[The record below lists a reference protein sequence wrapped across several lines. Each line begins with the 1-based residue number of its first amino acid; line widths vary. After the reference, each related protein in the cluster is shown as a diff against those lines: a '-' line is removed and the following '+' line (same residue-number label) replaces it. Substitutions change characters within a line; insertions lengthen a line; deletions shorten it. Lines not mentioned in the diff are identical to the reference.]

1 VFPQP
6 QAFQPFPRPAAPVG
20 DDQQDVP
27 NQAPV
32 FNQFPPPQVANP
44 APQNTPMQTPGVT
57 PAPGPL
63 VLPQG
68 GTPAAAPGAYP
79 GASAMPVGSAV
90 PGMIAA
96 PPGQPAQPKKP
107 GGGR

>member
-1 VFPQP
+1 
-6 QAFQPFPRPAAPVG
+6 
-20 DDQQDVP
+20 
-27 NQAPV
+27 
-32 FNQFPPPQVANP
+32 
-44 APQNTPMQTPGVT
+44 VT
-57 PAPGPL
+57 PASGPL

-68 GTPAAAPGAYP
+68 GTPSAYP

-107 GGGR
+107 GGGQ